1 MWNGYGVCS
10 NVASSGEPPPT
21 SHGHFNH
28 WLEVPLNTN
37 QPTLCF
43 VAIQKAVHVKYIFK
57 KKDELNKTEK
67 TDKTCPG
74 KMVIAVVEP
83 RQ

>member
-43 VAIQKAVHVKYIFK
+43 VAIQKAVHVKYIFFK
-57 KKDELNKTEK
+57 KMSLIKQK
-67 TDKTCPG
+67 
-74 KMVIAVVEP
+74 
-83 RQ
+83 RQTKRAQAKW